1 MTSIGAST
9 GYRAARTTAIGRTP
23 IPAAG
28 NLVSRMTQRTCREAA
43 PWPPRWWLA
52 SRVPGHHTCIVRRRH
67 RRQAGAA

>member
-43 PWPPRWWLA
+43 PWPPR
-52 SRVPGHHTCIVRRRH
+52 
-67 RRQAGAA
+67 